1 MVGQV
6 ATKTSVAAIARI
18 LIRVSTGSKM
28 SRIEQILNFWF
39 GSPESVNYGKSRK
52 IWFSKDPSFD
62 RDITE
67 RFLPDYEA
75 AVAGAYNGWKVSSD
89 GCLAL
94 ILLFDQFPRHLF
106 RGDRRAFAT
115 DAQALATAQHAIAE
129 DFDQALLPV
138 QRIFIYLPFEHSENL
153 EHQRLSVERFR
164 QLVDHPEAADMFPY
178 AVRHK
183 EIIQRFGRFPHR
195 NRILERTTTPEEAE
209 FLKQPG
215 SSF

>member
-1 MVGQV
+1 
-6 ATKTSVAAIARI
+6 
-18 LIRVSTGSKM
+18 M

-39 GSPESVNYGKSRK
+39 GSPQSASYGKSRK
-52 IWFSKDPSFD
+52 VWFSKDPNFD
-62 RDITE
+62 RDITD

-75 AVAGAYNGWKVSSD
+75 AVAGNYDGWRASPD

-94 ILLFDQFPRHLF
+94 ILLFDQFPRHIF

-115 DAQALATAQHAIAE
+115 DAQALATAQQAIAQ

-153 EHQRLSVERFR
+153 EHQRLSVELLR
-164 QLVDHPEAADMFPY
+164 QLSDDPEAADMFPY

-183 EIIQRFGRFPHR
+183 EIIERFGRFPHR
-195 NRILERTTTPEEAE
+195 NQILGRTTTPEEAE
-209 FLKQPG
+209 FLKQRD

>member
-1 MVGQV
+1 
-6 ATKTSVAAIARI
+6 
-18 LIRVSTGSKM
+18 M

-39 GSPESVNYGKSRK
+39 GSPESASYGKSRK
-52 IWFSKDPSFD
+52 VWFSKDPEFD
-62 RDITE
+62 RDVTD

-75 AVAGAYNGWKVSSD
+75 AVAGNYDGWRASRN

-94 ILLFDQFPRHLF
+94 ILLFDQFPRHIF

-115 DAQALATAQHAIAE
+115 DAQALATAQHAIAQ

-153 EHQRLSVERFR
+153 EHQRLSVELLR
-164 QLVDHPEAADMFPY
+164 QLSDVVEIVDRFPY

-183 EIIQRFGRFPHR
+183 EIIERFGRFPHR
-195 NRILERTTTPEEAE
+195 NQILERTTTPEEAE
-209 FLKQPG
+209 FLKQRG

>member
-1 MVGQV
+1 MKV
-6 ATKTSVAAIARI
+6 TKEAAAIARI

-28 SRIEQILNFWF
+28 SPIEQILNFWF
-39 GSPESVNYGKSRK
+39 GNPESASYGKSRK
-52 IWFSKDPSFD
+52 VWFSKDPNFD
-62 RDITE
+62 QDIRD

-75 AVAGAYNGWKVSSD
+75 AAAGKYNGWTASPD

-94 ILLFDQFPRHLF
+94 ILLFDQFPRQLF

-115 DAQALATAQHAIAE
+115 DAQALATAQQAIAQ

-138 QRIFIYLPFEHSENL
+138 QRVFIYLPFEHSENL
-153 EHQRLSVERFR
+153 EHQRLSVELFR
-164 QLVDHPEAADMFPY
+164 QLSDHPETADMLPY
-178 AVRHK
+178 AVRHQ
-183 EIIQRFGRFPHR
+183 EIIERFGRFPHR
-195 NRILERTTTPEEAE
+195 NQILGRTTTPEEAE

>member
-1 MVGQV
+1 
-6 ATKTSVAAIARI
+6 
-18 LIRVSTGSKM
+18 M

-39 GSPESVNYGKSRK
+39 GIPESASYGKSRK
-52 IWFSKDPSFD
+52 IWFSKDPEFD
-62 RDITE
+62 RDVTD

-75 AVAGAYNGWKVSSD
+75 AVAGNYDAWRASRD

-94 ILLFDQFPRHLF
+94 ILLFDQFSRHIF

-115 DAQALATAQHAIAE
+115 DAQALATAQHAIAQ

-153 EHQRLSVERFR
+153 EHQRLSVELLR
-164 QLVDHPEAADMFPY
+164 QLSDVVEIADRFPY

-183 EIIQRFGRFPHR
+183 EIIERFGRFPHR
-195 NRILERTTTPEEAE
+195 NQILERTTTPEEAE
-209 FLKQPG
+209 FLKQRG